1 MSNWF
6 DKWIA
11 TKAQNIL
18 IRQKR
23 AQEQEQ
29 YKIKEEK
36 YALISPGQAVNITGI
51 AKGYS
56 NRELETNPDLNF
68 RMYRA
73 ENGYAMEV
81 RQYDKR
87 TDRHTINLH
96 LILDDQDLGQSIAQI
111 ITVESLK
118 VL

>member
-6 DKWIA
+6 DKWLA
-11 TKAQNIL
+11 GKAQNFL
-18 IRQKR
+18 IRHKR
-23 AQEQEQ
+23 AEEQVQ
-29 YKIKEEK
+29 YKIREEK
-36 YALISPGQAVNITGI
+36 YAMGQVGVNLVGATIS
-51 AKGYS
+51 KGSS
-56 NRELETNPDLNF
+56 NELESHPDLNF

-81 RQYDKR
+81 RQYDRR
-87 TDRHTINLH
+87 TERHTINLH

-118 VL
+118 VS

>member
-11 TKAQNIL
+11 KKV
-18 IRQKR
+18 RR
-23 AQEQEQ
+23 AWEESTDVQH
-29 YKIKEEK
+29 KISAKEK
-36 YALISPGQAVNITGI
+36 YALSTGI
-51 AKGYS
+51 NLVGATISGS
-56 NRELETNPDLNF
+56 HRSHELESQADLNF

-81 RQYDKR
+81 RHYDKR
-87 TDRHTINLH
+87 TERHTINLH
-96 LILDDQDLGQSIAQI
+96 LITDDQDLGQSIAHI

-118 VL
+118 VN